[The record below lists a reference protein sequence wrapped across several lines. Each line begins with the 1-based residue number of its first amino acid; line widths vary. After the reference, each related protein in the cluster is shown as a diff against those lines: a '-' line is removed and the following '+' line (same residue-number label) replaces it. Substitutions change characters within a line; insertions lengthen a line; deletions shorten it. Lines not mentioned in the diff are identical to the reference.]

1 MKFVFRVAALTS
13 CLSPYTNSTGHLLP
27 SSAYEREG
35 EVGGLNPA
43 GKGLPHRLGAGDG
56 CGGRGGGAELTCLGS
71 ACGLRAAFLSLQFI
85 HSANIFLSIYFGPS
99 AVLGTADEGASKAS
113 SLSSQSLCRDLKFNR
128 QCGLR

>member
-43 GKGLPHRLGAGDG
+43 GKGLPHRLGGWRWMWGAGWWCRAHLPG
-56 CGGRGGGAELTCLGS
+56 LCVRLTCS
-71 ACGLRAAFLSLQFI
+71 FSVPTV
-85 HSANIFLSIYFGPS
+85 HSFCKHFLSIYFGPS
-99 AVLGTADEGASKAS
+99 AVLGTADEGASQTS
-113 SLSSQSLCRDLKFNR
+113 SLSSQSLCRDLNFKC
-128 QCGLR
+128 QCGLC